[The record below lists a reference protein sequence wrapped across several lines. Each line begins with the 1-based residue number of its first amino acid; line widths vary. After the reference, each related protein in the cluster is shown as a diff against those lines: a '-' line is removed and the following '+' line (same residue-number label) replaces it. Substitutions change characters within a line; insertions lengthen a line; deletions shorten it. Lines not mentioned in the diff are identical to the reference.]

1 MAAGPEVEL
10 TRDGDRQ
17 VLVLSGDWQIDRIGE
32 LKKRLDARLQKIRGG
47 SAVVFRGQDLGRLD
61 TTGAW
66 LLERA
71 IADLEHRGVTVSWEG
86 LPQQWSEFLR
96 PMAPL
101 AQGGPAAGQPRAGLL
116 DPFEDLGRKTVEGG
130 AHLVAA
136 LGFLGRL
143 TLTALYTLAH
153 PLRFRLAMM
162 VATMH
167 RAGVTA
173 IPIIG
178 LMAFLISIVIAYQG
192 AFQLARFGAEIFT
205 INLTAVS
212 LLREMGVLL
221 TALLVAGRSG
231 SAFAAEIGVMK
242 VNEEI
247 DAMQTMG
254 MDPFEVLVLPR
265 VLALVVM
272 LPLLTLLADLA
283 GLAGGALSAHL
294 LMGVSLEQFLGQV
307 RASLSDTTFWVGI
320 IKAPVFGFL
329 IATAGTFWGMRVTG
343 SAESVGRVTTIAVV
357 QSIFL
362 VIVADAGFSILF
374 SLRGW

>member
-1 MAAGPEVEL
+1 MAAGPAVEL
-10 TRDGDRQ
+10 TREGDRQ
-17 VLVLSGDWQIDRIGE
+17 VLVFSGDWQIDGIAG
-32 LKKRLDARLQKIRGG
+32 LQGRVDTRVREVAGG
-47 SAVVFRGQDLGRLD
+47 SVVVFRGEGLGRVD
-61 TTGAW
+61 TAGAW

-71 IADLEHRGVTVSWEG
+71 AAELEGRGVTISWEG
-86 LPQQWSEFLR
+86 FPQAWQEILR
-96 PMAPL
+96 PLAAL
-101 AQGGPAAGQPRAGLL
+101 AQEGGAARPRRSILL
-116 DPFEDLGRKTVEGG
+116 DPLEDLGRKTVEG
-130 AHLVAA
+130 ADHLVAA

-143 TLTALYTLAH
+143 TLAALYTLVH
-153 PLRFRLAMM
+153 PLRFRLGMM
-162 VATMH
+162 VATMY

-173 IPIIG
+173 IPIIA

-242 VNEEI
+242 VNEEV

-254 MDPFEVLVLPR
+254 MDPFEVLVFPR

-294 LMGVSLEQFLGQV
+294 LMGVSLDQFLTQV
-307 RASLSDTTFWVGI
+307 RTSLSDTTFWVGI

-329 IATAGTFWGMRVTG
+329 IATAGTFWGMRVAG
-343 SAESVGRVTTIAVV
+343 SAEGVGQVTTIAVV
-357 QSIFL
+357 QSIFM
-362 VIVADAGFSILF
+362 VIVADASFSILF
-374 SLRGW
+374 SLQGW

>member
-10 TRDGDRQ
+10 TREGERR
-17 VLVLSGDWQIDRIGE
+17 VLVLSGDWQIDRVAE
-32 LKKRLDARLQKIRGG
+32 LKKRLDARLQEIPGG
-47 SAVVFRGQDLGRLD
+47 TVVVFRGQGLGRLD

-71 IADLEHRGVTVSWEG
+71 AADLEHRGATVSREG
-86 LPQQWSEFLR
+86 LPQEWSEFLR
-96 PMAPL
+96 PMAPF
-101 AQGGPAAGQPRAGLL
+101 AQGGSAADQPRAGLL
-116 DPFEDLGRKTVEGG
+116 DPFEELGRKTVEGTT
-130 AHLVAA
+130 HLVAA

-143 TLTALYTLAH
+143 TLTALYTLGH
-153 PLRFRLAMM
+153 PLRFRLGMM
-162 VATMH
+162 VATMQ

-173 IPIIG
+173 IPIIA

-192 AFQLARFGAEIFT
+192 AYQLARFGAEIFT

-242 VNEEI
+242 VNEEV

>member
-1 MAAGPEVEL
+1 LAALAKEG
-10 TRDGDRQ
+10 GA
-17 VLVLSGDWQIDRIGE
+17 
-32 LKKRLDARLQKIRGG
+32 AR
-47 SAVVFRGQDLGRLD
+47 
-61 TTGAW
+61 
-66 LLERA
+66 
-71 IADLEHRGVTVSWEG
+71 
-86 LPQQWSEFLR
+86 PQRSI
-96 PMAPL
+96 
-101 AQGGPAAGQPRAGLL
+101 LL
-116 DPFEDLGRKTVEGG
+116 DPFEDLGRKTVEG
-130 AHLVAA
+130 ADHLVAV
-136 LGFLGRL
+136 LDFLGRL
-143 TLTALYTLAH
+143 TLAALYTLVH
-153 PLRFRLAMM
+153 PLRFRLGMM
-162 VATMH
+162 VATMY

-173 IPIIG
+173 IPIIA

-242 VNEEI
+242 VNEEV

-254 MDPFEVLVLPR
+254 MDPFEVLVFPR

-294 LMGVSLEQFLGQV
+294 LMGVSLDQFLNQV
-307 RASLSDTTFWVGI
+307 RTSLSDTTFWVGI

-329 IATAGTFWGMRVTG
+329 IATAGTFWGMRVAG
-343 SAESVGRVTTIAVV
+343 SAEGVGQVTTIAVV
-357 QSIFL
+357 QSIFM
-362 VIVADAGFSILF
+362 VIVADASFSILF
-374 SLRGW
+374 SLQGW